1 MKKFISF
8 VLTLC
13 LVISLPGLLTGTM
26 FLFLAAVSDDRAD
39 KSEIFEFVREKE
51 EELLEAIES
60 SDFSNFENQGFI
72 KDIIPESWVVE
83 FYCGGAGFGSGT
95 SYVGFYYSPNNSLTA
110 AWCAPPSAASLI
122 PSGDGFR
129 WQEPD
134 GDNQYYTEHI
144 CGNFYYYEA
153 SF

>member
-1 MKKFISF
+1 MKKIISLL
-8 VLTLC
+8 LTLC
-13 LVISLPGLLTGTM
+13 LVVSLPGLLTGAM
-26 FLFLAAVSDDRAD
+26 FMIFAAVSDDRAS
-39 KSEIFEFVREKE
+39 KKEVFEFVRKQED
-51 EELLEAIES
+51 ELLEAIKS
-60 SDFSNFENQGFI
+60 GDFSDFENQGLI
-72 KDIIPESWVVE
+72 KDINPDSQVVE

-95 SYVGFYYSPNNSLTA
+95 SYVGFYYSPDDNMSA
-110 AWCAPPSAASLI
+110 VWCAPPSDSSLI

-129 WQEPD
+129 WQEPN